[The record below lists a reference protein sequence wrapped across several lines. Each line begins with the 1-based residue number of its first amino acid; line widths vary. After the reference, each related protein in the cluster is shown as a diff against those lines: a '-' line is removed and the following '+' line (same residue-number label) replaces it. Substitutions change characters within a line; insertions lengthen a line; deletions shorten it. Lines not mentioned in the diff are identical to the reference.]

1 MRVSFVMD
9 GPSQVKILLVE
20 DNPADARLITDY
32 FKNSETKI
40 KHVSNG
46 GIRLLIPR
54 GDYKNDSLPDIVILD
69 MNILR
74 LMV

>member
-1 MRVSFVMD
+1 MD

-46 GIRLLIPR
+46 AEALDYLFQEAIIKMILYLILLF
-54 GDYKNDSLPDIVILD
+54 
-69 MNILR
+69 
-74 LMV
+74 